1 MNLQQISALE
11 KFITQQS
18 FERIQ
23 LTGFEKFR
31 NQVLTT
37 KFDLDWNLPKFQMQ
51 PTCKTI
57 PQLKAI

>member
-37 KFDLDWNLPKFQMQ
+37 KFDLDWNLPNSRCNQLAN
-51 PTCKTI
+51 I
-57 PQLKAI
+57 PQLKSI